1 MLSFST
7 RDRGRGILAFGGAV
21 VVLVL
26 AACSPNGVAD
36 PAAASPAGSPSEGPS
51 APVLPSAESDLECTI
66 VGTNANDVLGGTAGN
81 DVICGLNGNDAIVGM
96 GGDDR
101 IFGGRGND
109 RIDGGPG
116 RDEVSGDR
124 GADLVSGGGG
134 VDDVEGG
141 HGRDAVSGDAGSD
154 VVQAGRGH
162 DFCVATGDGVES
174 NDVANGG
181 PGFDRYD
188 ADPGD
193 LLDSVETSASCSGA
207 LAESES
213 LTP

>member
-1 MLSFST
+1 M
-7 RDRGRGILAFGGAV
+7 RGV
-21 VVLVL
+21 VAGCAAALVIG
-26 AACSPNGVAD
+26 ACSPNGAAD
-36 PAAASPAGSPSEGPS
+36 PAVASPAESPSASPS
-51 APVLPSAESDLECTI
+51 APVLPSAESELECTI
-66 VGTNANDVLGGTAGN
+66 VGTNGNDVLRGTSGD
-81 DVICGLNGNDAIVGM
+81 DVICGLHGNDAIVGL
-96 GGDDR
+96 GGDDA

-124 GADLVSGGGG
+124 GADLVTGGGG

-162 DFCVATGDGVES
+162 DFCVSTGDGVAS

-181 PGFDRYD
+181 PGFDRYE

-193 LLDSVETSASCSGA
+193 LLDSVETSAPCSGA
-207 LAESES
+207 LDGSPPS
-213 LTP
+213 SP